1 MEKTVRTSVSAPVLE
16 FKDQQRRQPS
26 AHPANTLLC
35 PATMVRMSPGS
46 AHYLVSVVKRIYNR
60 LARANMHA
68 STHTHR
74 HACTHTRTHTR
85 ARAHTHT
92 HTRTSMSGPL
102 QIRTACAPAKA
113 IRSAL
118 DTLPSAGVPFRAT
131 ANCSVHVCVC
141 VCGVCICVCICVY
154 VCICVCACL
163 CARVCGDL
171 HALPSS

>member
-1 MEKTVRTSVSAPVLE
+1 LGSKTISVPSNTSAYATRDFNQVRGCNTLMEKTVRTSVSAPVLE

-85 ARAHTHT
+85 AHTHIHTHAHTYTHIYTMSECSSQTHT
-92 HTRTSMSGPL
+92 HTYTHTH
-102 QIRTACAPAKA
+102 I
-113 IRSAL
+113 
-118 DTLPSAGVPFRAT
+118 
-131 ANCSVHVCVC
+131 H
-141 VCGVCICVCICVY
+141 
-154 VCICVCACL
+154 
-163 CARVCGDL
+163 
-171 HALPSS
+171 HE